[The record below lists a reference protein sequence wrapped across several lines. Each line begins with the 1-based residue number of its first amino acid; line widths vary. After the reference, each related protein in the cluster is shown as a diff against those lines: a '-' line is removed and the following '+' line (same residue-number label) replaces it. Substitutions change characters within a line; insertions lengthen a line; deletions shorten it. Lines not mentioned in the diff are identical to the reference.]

1 MNHESPRSLRRAY
14 LDWVEEQVENYK
26 DEIPRSELLRLADE
40 VVRELRMTDSGQ
52 YQLTELLICHAMD
65 KRIAR
70 SLKLPGVPLLER
82 PAPCRAQRAALS
94 ARPVA
99 AAAPTGSG
107 AHAGP
112 RGEGSPGL
120 CRLNTSADHE
130 RLHHAARA
138 RLLAP

>member
-70 SLKLPGVPLLER
+70 SLKLPGYRSWSAQRLAALNAPLFPPDLTPPPPPR
-82 PAPCRAQRAALS
+82 PAPA
-94 ARPVA
+94 PVPA
-99 AAAPTGSG
+99 VKVP
-107 AHAGP
+107 
-112 RGEGSPGL
+112 
-120 CRLNTSADHE
+120 
-130 RLHHAARA
+130 
-138 RLLAP
+138 LACVG